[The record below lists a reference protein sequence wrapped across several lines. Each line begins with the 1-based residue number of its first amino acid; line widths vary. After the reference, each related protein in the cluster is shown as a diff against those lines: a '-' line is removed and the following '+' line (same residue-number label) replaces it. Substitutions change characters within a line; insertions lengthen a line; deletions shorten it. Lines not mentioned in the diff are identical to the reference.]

1 MRTRACEK
9 RESGKQ
15 SLKSDLL
22 KQLAGSLWVTSFDN
36 KSVEI
41 YFEISMFAFYLK

>member
-15 SLKSDLL
+15 PLGFVTRDSGLTILFNIVDNIIHIARLEAVEHSLKNY
-22 KQLAGSLWVTSFDN
+22 T
-36 KSVEI
+36 
-41 YFEISMFAFYLK
+41 